1 MPVPVLWRGERLR
14 TNKAVLLTAC
24 VALQTDIELT
34 VQIGYGVIQHLE
46 QLDGEAG
53 SSGLTARQ

>member
-1 MPVPVLWRGERLR
+1 MY
-14 TNKAVLLTAC
+14 LLKAC